1 MKILVIDDDR
11 GLRRSLSMILEDADY
26 TVIQASDGAEGL
38 ETALTESPAMILC
51 DVRMPEMDGLEFLDR
66 YRDEGGTALV
76 LVMTAY
82 GSSEL
87 AVEAMKKGAYDY
99 IPKPFGA
106 DEVVLTVR
114 KAEEREHLRKE
125 VGRLRSQVRADR
137 RFGDLVAR
145 SASMMEAL
153 EVATKVAPHESPVL
167 LSGQSGTGKELV
179 ARLIHRE
186 SPRGEGPFVP
196 VNCGAIPEN
205 LLESEFFGHVK
216 GAFTGADRDRVGLFE
231 SARGGTL
238 FLDEV
243 GELPAN
249 LQVKLLRALQE
260 REVRPVGGNQT
271 LSVDVRI
278 IAATNRDLEEAVADG
293 SFRQDLYYRLAVV
306 PIHLPSLVRRAEEIP
321 ELARHFLD
329 RHQDRMGVAVDGIAP
344 DAMEVLL
351 SYPWP
356 GNVRELENVL
366 ERALVLTEG
375 PKVCVDDLPSH
386 VRNPTNGA
394 MLATDD
400 DDLSV
405 KRRLAELERQ
415 LIQRALE
422 RTSGNKTQAAELL
435 ELSPRALRYK
445 IQDYGLA

>member
-1 MKILVIDDDR
+1 
-11 GLRRSLSMILEDADY
+11 MILDDAGY
-26 TVIQASDGAEGL
+26 QVVQAADGSEGL
-38 ETALTESPAMILC
+38 TRAASEKPAMILC
-51 DVRMPEMDGLEFLDR
+51 DVRMPEMDGLEFLCR
-66 YRDEGGTALV
+66 YRESGGQALV
-76 LVMTAY
+76 MVMTAY
-82 GSSEL
+82 GSSDL

-114 KAEEREHLRKE
+114 KAEERENLRRE
-125 VGRLRSQVRADR
+125 VGRLRSEVRADR

-145 SASMMEAL
+145 SSAMLEAL

-186 SPRGEGPFVP
+186 SRRADGPFVP
-196 VNCGAIPEN
+196 VNCGAIPAN

-231 SARGGTL
+231 TARGGTL

-243 GELPAN
+243 GELPGN
-249 LQVKLLRALQE
+249 LQVKLLRVVQE
-260 REVRPVGGNQT
+260 RQARAVG
-271 LSVDVRI
+271 SDRSAPVDVRI
-278 IAATNRDLEEAVADG
+278 VAATNRDLEEAVADG

-306 PIHLPSLVRRAEEIP
+306 PIHLPALLRRAEEIP
-321 ELARHFLD
+321 ELARYFLD
-329 RHQDRMGVAVDGIAP
+329 RHRERMGIEIEGISP
-344 DAMEVLL
+344 EAMKVLL

-366 ERALVLTEG
+366 ERALVLTDG
-375 PKVCVDDLPSH
+375 PKVSVQDLPAQ
-386 VRNPTNGA
+386 VRNPSPIGMA
-394 MLATDD
+394 ATDD

-405 KRRLAELERQ
+405 KRRLAELERL